1 MMLIFS
7 SFHFSTSRQSLA
19 CLIWGFPGLT
29 VKEKE
34 KGTDVTLCHPLT
46 CNTKTHVYITG
57 AVAGGGLAIILTFSS
72 RVSLRKGTIL
82 VWKNALVHT
91 NCRRWDPGA
100 SGARALVA
108 PAKGRVAECKEKEN
122 VRENRKEE
130 LWGPTQRRTPT
141 SGAVDRE
148 SEPRSDGWWLHVNLV
163 GGAGCAP
170 LCVLNSLMSLPTSST
185 SHL

>member
-46 CNTKTHVYITG
+46 CNNKTHVYITG

-72 RVSLRKGTIL
+72 RVSLGKGTVEGETL
-82 VWKNALVHT
+82 GPQGQGLWL
-91 NCRRWDPGA
+91 
-100 SGARALVA
+100 LQQ
-108 PAKGRVAECKEKEN
+108 KGESLRVKKK
-122 VRENRKEE
+122 R
-130 LWGPTQRRTPT
+130 
-141 SGAVDRE
+141 
-148 SEPRSDGWWLHVNLV
+148 
-163 GGAGCAP
+163 
-170 LCVLNSLMSLPTSST
+170 M
-185 SHL
+185 